1 MSRVFSSTSKG
12 FTLLEILVSSAILAF
27 SLVALVSLQGNT
39 LLTSRRAETL
49 TIATQLAEEK
59 MGEIEIELHKDEK
72 KGEFPDEKSESG
84 TFEGIYSDYKWSYEI
99 KRIDL
104 PAPPLGNEGSIQ
116 ALVGKQLTEEIKK
129 TVRELKLIVS
139 WQENNEEQTVDIV
152 THIVKL

>member
-1 MSRVFSSTSKG
+1 MRRSSRSKG
-12 FTLLEILVSSAILAF
+12 FTLLEILVASAILAF

-59 MGEIEIELHKDEK
+59 MGEIEIELHKDGK

-84 TFEGIYSDYKWSYEI
+84 SFEGIYSDYKWSYEI
-99 KRIDL
+99 KRVDL
-104 PAPPLGNEGSIQ
+104 PPPPLGSEGSIQ
-116 ALVGKQLTEEIKK
+116 AVVGKQLTEEIKK
-129 TVRELKLIVS
+129 AVRELKLVIS
-139 WQENNEEQTVDIV
+139 WQENDEEQSIDVV